1 MVLIF
6 GYMVFCR
13 EYFLWIL
20 IIECDI
26 RIFDGSWVTMSV
38 WLRFGGVCVGVVFWV
53 SELLCLYYCCFLVFL
68 SCYVCIGGVCNS
80 CVF

>member
-1 MVLIF
+1 
-6 GYMVFCR
+6 MVFCR

-38 WLRFGGVCVGVVFWV
+38 WLRYGGVCVGVVFWV
-53 SELLCLYYCCFLVFL
+53 SELLCLYYWCF
-68 SCYVCIGGVCNS
+68 
-80 CVF
+80 